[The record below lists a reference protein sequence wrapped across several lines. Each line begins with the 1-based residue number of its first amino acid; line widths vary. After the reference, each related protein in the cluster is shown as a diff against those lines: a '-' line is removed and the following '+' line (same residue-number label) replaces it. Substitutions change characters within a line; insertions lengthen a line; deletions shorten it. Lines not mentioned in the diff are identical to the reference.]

1 MWRGKAAS
9 DQNMEAMVNDTSAAD
24 RLTRLEQYLRED
36 PNNLALLDE
45 AFNAAFAA
53 GEWQR
58 ARFHLRHAQ
67 ALGVTGVIVDF
78 RESRID
84 MAMRRWGDARARL
97 ETLAVA
103 TDLPSDARGAIE
115 HDIAYTMFREGDF
128 AGARDRLAAPMLAN
142 QMTSSPAMQ
151 VLWLRTLHQVGEIK
165 QAVEW
170 ARARSADGTLASD
183 AMGVASLAALDVG
196 EMDLAQ
202 AWSAAALQKNGQQLE
217 ALVAAGTVAL
227 GRRDAAQAK
236 ELLRGALTVH
246 AEDGRAWS
254 AFGFA
259 ELLELQ
265 LEAALF
271 AFHQAIR
278 FMPGHVGT
286 WNGLG
291 WTQVVRRDMD
301 AAVQAFQQAV
311 TLDRNFGESHG
322 GLAVAYALLGQREQ
336 AEREIARARGLDVD
350 GLATRYAS
358 AILAGEVGDSASVQR
373 LATQLLSRRF
383 GSTGDSM
390 VG

>member
-1 MWRGKAAS
+1 
-9 DQNMEAMVNDTSAAD
+9 MVNDTSAAD

-36 PNNLALLDE
+36 PNNLTLLDE

-67 ALGVTGVIVDF
+67 ALGVTGAIVDF

-84 MAMRRWGDARARL
+84 MAMRRWADARARL
-97 ETLAVA
+97 ESLTMA
-103 TDLPSDARGAIE
+103 TDLSGDARDAIE

-128 AGARDRLAAPMLAN
+128 AGARDRLAAPMLAEP
-142 QMTSSPAMQ
+142 MTSSPAMQ

-165 QAVEW
+165 QVIEW

-183 AMGVASLAALDVG
+183 AMGVASLAALDFG
-196 EMDLAQ
+196 EIDLAQ
-202 AWSAAALQKNGQQLE
+202 TWSAAALQKNGQQLE
-217 ALVAAGTVAL
+217 ALVAGGSVAL
-227 GRRDAAQAK
+227 GRRDGAEAK
-236 ELLRGALTVH
+236 ELLRRALTVH

-271 AFHQAIR
+271 AFHQAIK

-291 WTQVVRRDMD
+291 WTHVVRRDMD
-301 AAVQAFQQAV
+301 AAVQAFEQAV

-322 GLAVAYALLGQREQ
+322 GLAVAYAFLGQREQ
-336 AEREIARARGLDVD
+336 AEREIARARGLDAN
-350 GLATRYAS
+350 GLATRYAG
-358 AILAGEVGDSASVQR
+358 AILAGEIGDVASVQR
-373 LATQLLSRRF
+373 LAAQLLSRRF
-383 GSTGDSM
+383 GSTGGPM